1 MDAIVV
7 VNPSFIP
14 KLSAYGI
21 SEDKITYIPNFVSSS
36 EFYEM
41 ETSEKML
48 LRKKLKISEEISL
61 LSESGSFRKE
71 RAFLISLNWLSVIPK

>member
-48 LRKKLKISEEISL
+48 LRKS
-61 LSESGSFRKE
+61 
-71 RAFLISLNWLSVIPK
+71 